1 MKKTYINPV
10 TELVVLST
18 GCHICIGS
26 TNTENPTNGLD
37 DEPLENGGN
46 DPGDFSRRKSQWDAD
61 TEGEEF

>member
-1 MKKTYINPV
+1 MKKAYINPAAEEILA
-10 TELVVLST
+10 TPDYE
-18 GCHICIGS
+18 ICIGS

-61 TEGEEF
+61 TESEEF